1 MKMNIDT
8 PKTNAFLMRGDEFRD
23 RDELIDLARDFERE
37 LNAAAAEIERLRAR
51 NKRLEEALIR
61 LLQHLPPVYMIAD
74 EPDTETLYAAAL
86 ERARAALE
94 D

>member
-1 MKMNIDT
+1 MSDIVERLRDAQLNHND
-8 PKTNAFLMRGDEFRD
+8 FRFGW
-23 RDELIDLARDFERE
+23 LAEASD
-37 LNAAAAEIERLRAR
+37 EIERLRAR

-94 D
+94 DK